1 MSKRIRK
8 NSTKKQRMYDR
19 IRKHGIALID
29 FFKLPASTDPVLLCK
44 KLFQLENK
52 MTDSNTRLCNGYIDQ
67 AQADQDEEAVARRL
81 KTVLKDAKRTIKIV
95 INRDPRGY
103 ALKIEEPTAF
113 YHRDMGGYGI
123 IAPDLRSE

>member
-1 MSKRIRK
+1 MSCRT

-19 IRKHGIALID
+19 IRKHGLALID
-29 FFKLPASTDPVLLCK
+29 FFKLPASTDPISLCK

-67 AQADQDEEAVARRL
+67 AQADKDEEAVARRL
-81 KTVLKDAKRTIKIV
+81 KVVLSGAKRTIKLF

-103 ALKIEEPTAF
+103 ALKIEDPTSF

-123 IAPDLRSE
+123 IAPDLRPE